1 MENYTTITYIYGL
14 YDIKTPDIIRYIGKS
29 NKPRERLYQHRSD
42 YMAKENTPKINWIK
56 SVKLH
61 NSKIEMK
68 ILKVCPLDS
77 FELYEGQFIKYY
89 KSDKLTN
96 SEETGQGNIG
106 KRKIIKENTFNSIS
120 KIVYQFDL
128 DGNYITEFKSVRE
141 ASRQLLI
148 NHSQITRACN
158 GVAKHA
164 NGFIFRYDKDSI
176 IEQIK
181 IPNAIKK
188 SIIETDSMG
197 RQINEWKSLM
207 ECSRQTGIDNG
218 NISKVCN
225 GKLPKIKG
233 RKFIFK

>member
-1 MENYTTITYIYGL
+1 MTYIYGL
-14 YDIKTPDIIRYIGKS
+14 YNSLEPDVIRYIGKS
-29 NKPRERLYQHRSD
+29 NNPIKRL
-42 YMAKENTPKINWIK
+42 KEHIRCIKYDNTYKSNWIK
-56 SVKLH
+56 SFDAQKYL
-61 NSKIEMK
+61 KIK
-68 ILKVCPLDS
+68 ILAICPLN
-77 FELYEGQFIKYY
+77 EYEKCEEKYIKLY

-96 SEETGQGNIG
+96 SDSSGQGNVG
-106 KRKIIKENTFNSIS
+106 RKKEIIDKGIEKIS
-120 KIVYQFDL
+120 KTVYQFDL

-225 GKLPKIKG
+225 VKLIHIKK
-233 RKFIFK
+233 RYFRFK